1 LIPRIIWQTHKWE
14 YEDLPYP
21 FKEHSLGWQ
30 KMNPDWEYRY
40 VSDSMA
46 LDMIKEYSKEW
57 GEDLVEIY
65 ERIITDE
72 SFYPGNGGPHAHRA
86 DLWRYLTIYKY
97 GGIYTDMDT
106 ECYKPLSKLDLSYEF
121 VYEKDKQTGIL
132 IDKKN
137 EYKTENSYGPH
148 YFGAEKE
155 SFMIKIICLMLIEY
169 LRRQKLGKIN
179 ASASGPGF
187 FTQSIEYFN
196 GLHYGSLKNS
206 LNLSAHG
213 SQFKIKHYDLP
224 EMDDI
229 LNPPK
234 GLFSD

>member
-1 LIPRIIWQTHKWE
+1 MIPKIIWQTHKWE

-72 SFYPGNGGPHAHRA
+72 VYHPGNGGAQAHRA

-106 ECYKPLSKLDLSYEF
+106 ECYKPLSKLDLNYEF
-121 VYEKDKQTGIL
+121 VHEKNKQVCVSKHAGE
-132 IDKKN
+132 DYRP
-137 EYKTENSYGPH
+137 EEAYGPH

-155 SFMIKIICLMLIEY
+155 SFMIKIICIMLIEY
-169 LRRQKLGKIN
+169 LRRQKSGKIC
-179 ASASGPGF
+179 ASVSGPGF
-187 FTQSIEYFN
+187 FTKSIEYFN
-196 GLHYGSLKNS
+196 GLHYGFVKNS
-206 LNLSAHG
+206 LNPSAHG
-213 SQFKIKHYDLP
+213 EPFKTKHYNLP

-229 LNPPK
+229 NKPNS
-234 GLFSD
+234 LFD